1 MTRLLILTTAP
12 RLKPLHLD
20 RWLEGFDASTDV
32 SVVAM
37 TIPAGRFRL
46 DVTRYVTVPTTRRPG
61 SLPLEQPL
69 RGSATDVPRPLTG
82 GRVRRR
88 IQLRY
93 GPRIDAALER
103 RGGDRLKATR
113 SERFAAWCLKVPE
126 VQEMFAAADVV
137 VAMDD
142 NSAWAAW
149 QLARRI
155 EGPAVIRGMA
165 GVHTHLAGR
174 AAD

>member
-1 MTRLLILTTAP
+1 MTRLLILTTAA
-12 RLKPLHLD
+12 RLRPLDLD
-20 RWLEGFDASTDV
+20 RWIDGFDLSPEV

-46 DVTRYVTVPTTRRPG
+46 DVARYVTVPTTRRPG
-61 SLPLEQPL
+61 SLPLDQPL
-69 RGSATDVPRPLTG
+69 RGEASPLPRPLSG
-82 GRVRRR
+82 GRVRRWA
-88 IQLRY
+88 QLRY

-113 SERFAAWCLKVPE
+113 SERFAQWCLRVPE

-155 EGPAVIRGMA
+155 DGPAVIRGMA
-165 GVHTHLAGR
+165 GVHAYLARSG
-174 AAD
+174 